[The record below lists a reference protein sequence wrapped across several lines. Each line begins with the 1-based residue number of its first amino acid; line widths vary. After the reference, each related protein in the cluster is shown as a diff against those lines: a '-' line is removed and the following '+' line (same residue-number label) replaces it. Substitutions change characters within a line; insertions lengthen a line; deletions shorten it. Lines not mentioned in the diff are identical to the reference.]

1 MRSLT
6 LFLLGCSDSAPE
18 VTVPVDTA
26 SPASVLE
33 PLEAPL
39 LLRRASLDLRG
50 VVPESAE
57 LDAVAADPAAVDD
70 IVLGYLDD
78 PALEERLI
86 DLLAER
92 WHTLVDDVTLQ
103 SGEVGLDMTQEYA
116 FERSVGEEP
125 LRLMAHVV
133 LNDLPWTDTVTADY
147 TLANPMLAELWPID
161 HPGGEGWAVSHYT
174 DGRPAAG
181 VLSTNGLWWRYTT
194 DESNANRRRAAAI
207 SRLLLCADYFERPIT
222 FSEVDTA
229 LDDEALA
236 AAIKENPAC
245 TSCHSTLD
253 PIAASLFGFWWFEEH
268 HLDEMAHY
276 HAAREPLGEQ
286 TLEIAPAWFGDPI
299 GGLIDLGSAVAADP
313 RFSRCAVETLAAA
326 LWHRPVAL
334 DDFETIEHLDAAFID
349 SGMRVKPL
357 LSEIIATEHYRV
369 GALTEDAS
377 EADEAAVTTRRLLSP
392 DQLADATEALTGFVW
407 SSGGFDL
414 MHNDSDGF
422 RVLAGGLDGLTV
434 FSPQR
439 EPGLTWALVIKR
451 LSEASASHA
460 VGQAAAGSPPP
471 VLSGIDVAAAPDAA
485 TLAEL
490 HWWLLAREA
499 EDAWLTDIA
508 ELWSAV
514 EALEG
519 PQSAWTAVL
528 SALLRDPDFVSF

>member
-6 LFLLGCSDSAPE
+6 LFLLGCSEPVPEPTDS
-18 VTVPVDTA
+18 VDTA
-26 SPASVLE
+26 SAASVLV
-33 PLEAPL
+33 PLDAPL
-39 LLRRASLDLRG
+39 LLRRISLDLRG
-50 VVPESAE
+50 VVPAAAD
-57 LDAVAADPAAVDD
+57 LDAAAADPAAISD
-70 IVLGYLDD
+70 ITLGYLDA

-86 DLLAER
+86 DLLGER

-103 SGEVGLDMTQEYA
+103 SGEVGLDRTEEFA

-125 LRLMAHVV
+125 LRLMAHVAV
-133 LNDLPWTDTVTADY
+133 NDLPWTEIVTADY
-147 TLANPMLAELWPID
+147 TMTNPLLAEIWPVEP
-161 HPGGEGWAVSHYT
+161 PGGEGWAVSHYT

-207 SRLLLCADYFERPIT
+207 SRLLLCEDYFERPIS

-236 AAIKENPAC
+236 AALKENPAC
-245 TSCHSTLD
+245 TSCHATLD
-253 PIAASLFGFWWFEEH
+253 PIAAALFGFWWFEEH

-276 HAAREPLGEQ
+276 HAAREPLGER
-286 TLEIAPAWFGDPI
+286 TLESAPAWFGDPI

-313 RFSRCAVETLAAA
+313 RFSRCTAETLAAA
-326 LWHRPVAL
+326 LWHRPVDL
-334 DDFETIEHLDAAFID
+334 DDFETIEHLDVSFVD
-349 SGMRVKPL
+349 SGMRIKPL
-357 LSEIIATEHYRV
+357 LAEIIATEHYQV
-369 GALTEDAS
+369 GGLTEDAGA
-377 EADEAAVTTRRLLSP
+377 ADEAAVTTRRLLSP
-392 DQLADATEALTGFVW
+392 DQLADATEALTGFAW
-407 SSGGFDL
+407 RSDGFDL

-451 LSEASASHA
+451 LSEAAASYA
-460 VGQAAAGSPPP
+460 VGQAVSGSPPP
-471 VLSGIDVAAAPDAA
+471 VLAGIDVSIAPDEA
-485 TLAEL
+485 TLAAL

-499 EDAWLTDIA
+499 EADWLTGIDA
-508 ELWSAV
+508 LWHAV

-519 PQSAWTAVL
+519 PQVAWTAVL